1 MLGAFVAVVGGA
13 AGGAGM
19 RLLLGRIKRGMT
31 VRPGPLEVLAAI
43 ITLAGFL
50 LVGPGPRLGPVIM
63 VGLLMVGLSW
73 IDIAHH
79 RLPDLLTLPSLAVAV
94 ALVVITEALVPDS
107 GSWWRA
113 LACGAALAVVFFLIT
128 GVSPRSMGRGDVKLV
143 PTLGVLTG
151 YAGALTTVV
160 AIALAFVLGALVA
173 LVGLAARRMTMASAL
188 PFGPFLLLGAWT
200 ALVLPGFHD
209 LLMA

>member
-1 MLGAFVAVVGGA
+1 MLGVVSAVVGGA

-31 VRPGPLEVLAAI
+31 VRPGPLEGLAAI
-43 ITLAGFL
+43 VTLAGFL
-50 LVGPGPRLGPVIM
+50 LVGPGPRLAPVVM
-63 VGLLMVGLSW
+63 AGLLLVGLSW

-79 RLPDLLTLPSLAVAV
+79 RLPDLLTLPSVAVAV
-94 ALVVITEALVPDS
+94 ALVASTKLLAPESGAL
-107 GSWWRA
+107 WRA
-113 LACGAALAVVFFLIT
+113 LLCGAVLAVVFALIAR
-128 GVSPRSMGRGDVKLV
+128 VSPRSMGRGDVKLV

-151 YAGALTTVV
+151 YVSALTTVV
-160 AIALAFVLGALVA
+160 AITLAFVLGALVA

-200 ALVLPGFHD
+200 ALVLPGWQN
-209 LLMA
+209 LLAA